1 MQSNDC
7 DSIPNAIET
16 QSNITQDLAR
26 KPGDENPFTLNPIFF
41 INLLTMASA
50 KGFDRIL
57 IGLEIL
63 RKQLFYA

>member
-1 MQSNDC
+1 MK
-7 DSIPNAIET
+7 T
-16 QSNITQDLAR
+16 RL
-26 KPGDENPFTLNPIFF
+26 LNPIFF

-50 KGFDRIL
+50 KGFDRRESPRTDFCARIL